1 MIVLINIAQIQL
13 NFRQIYVSIFSTIF
27 CSLLTFIWILNF
39 ILNILG
45 GSTIF
50 LIIQFLDL
58 NELFTSYNL

>member
-13 NFRQIYVSIFSTIF
+13 NFRQIYVSIFSTPF
-27 CSLLTFIWILNF
+27 RSLLTFIWILNF

>member
-13 NFRQIYVSIFSTIF
+13 NFRQIYVSIFSTPF